1 MNDALTK
8 KNVAILGVCQ
18 ALFNSSMSIL
28 IALGALVGYSLVDD
42 KAFATL
48 PVTSVVTGTAL
59 ATIPASL
66 LMRRIGRRNGFLVG
80 ALIGFA
86 GSLVA
91 CLGIVSQQFWTFTAG
106 TMLVGMFASFGN
118 YYRFAAADSASE
130 SYRGKAISL
139 VLAGGVVAG
148 FAGPEIAKWT
158 KDLLLPFTFL
168 GCYVSVAGLMVAT
181 AVLLLFLQTP
191 PMAPELKTEAARPL
205 SAIMIKP
212 TFIVAAMS
220 GMIGYGVMSLI
231 MTATPL
237 AMTAHGHPFDSAAT
251 VIQWHVVA
259 MFGPSFLT
267 GPLVSRFGALRIIV
281 AGACLN
287 LICVVSA
294 VGGLDLAN
302 FWIALVLLGVGW
314 NFMFIG
320 ATTMVT
326 EVHNT
331 AERAKTQAANDF
343 LIFGAVATASLMS
356 GQVLHNFGWNAV
368 AYAAVPFL
376 LLSIVGA
383 IWLAVVRRPVGHAA

>member
-28 IALGALVGYSLVDD
+28 IALGALVGFSLVDD

-91 CLGIVSQQFWTFTAG
+91 CLGIVAQQFWTFTAG
-106 TMLVGMFASFGN
+106 TMLVGMFAAFGN

-130 SYRGKAISL
+130 KFRGKAISL

-168 GCYVSVAGLMVAT
+168 GCYVAVAGLMVAT
-181 AVLLLFLQTP
+181 ALLLLFLQTP
-191 PMAPELKTEAARPL
+191 PMAAEQAGQAARPL
-205 SAIMIKP
+205 PTIMLKP

-237 AMTAHGHPFDSAAT
+237 AMIAHGHPFDSAAT

-259 MFGPSFLT
+259 MFGPSFVT

-287 LICVVSA
+287 LICVGAA
-294 VGGLDLAN
+294 VGGMDVAN
-302 FWIALVLLGVGW
+302 FWFALVLLGVGW

-326 EVHNT
+326 EVHST
-331 AERAKTQAANDF
+331 SERAKTQAANDF

-368 AYAAVPFL
+368 AYVAVPFL
-376 LLSIVGA
+376 LLSIAGA
-383 IWLAVVRRPVGHAA
+383 VWLALHRRPVGHTA